1 MTTIK
6 RVLVSGGTGYI
17 GSYICKMMAACH
29 PHLEV
34 VCMSIEPVEVQK
46 QMDPY
51 MAKFKNISYVQGNC
65 LYPNDDTN
73 LQDTVQKSDAVIH
86 TVGTLLDGSSRFN
99 YKDLIRDLESGQ
111 LCRRNPV
118 ELLQEVALEM
128 QKNTTSVKTEL
139 YDQSSE
145 GLNRDSC
152 INMATL
158 LADSESVKPKPF
170 VFLSAAGTIAPMFE
184 KYSQMKRE
192 AELHLLQEKRLQPVI
207 LRPGLVWTP

>member
-1 MTTIK
+1 
-6 RVLVSGGTGYI
+6 
-17 GSYICKMMAACH
+17 
-29 PHLEV
+29 
-34 VCMSIEPVEVQK
+34 
-46 QMDPY
+46 

-65 LYPNDDTN
+65 LYPNDDAH
-73 LQDTVQKSDAVIH
+73 LQDTVQQSDAVIH

-99 YKDLIRDLESGQ
+99 YKDLIRDLENGA
-111 LCRRNPV
+111 LCRRNPM
-118 ELLQEVALEM
+118 ELFQEVAVEM

-139 YDQSSE
+139 YDSSSE

-158 LADSESVKPKPF
+158 LANSESATPKPF

-192 AELHLLQEKRLQPVI
+192 AELHLLQEKRL
-207 LRPGLVWTP
+207 